1 MLSPSSS
8 SAGES
13 SITAVGVPGRLKGIA
28 SSVPVRP
35 ATKRELTSVTE
46 RAPSTATAGPAT
58 PPVTRASSDVLG
70 CRFLCAGAASVEQQ
84 HLAQTPC
91 CRAAVHAVLLNSWIM
106 ER

>member
-8 SAGES
+8 SAGDS
-13 SITAVGVPGRLKGIA
+13 SVTAVGVPGKLKGIA

-58 PPVTRASSDVLG
+58 PPVTRASSEELG
-70 CRFLCAGAASVEQQ
+70 CRFLRAGAALVKQQ
-84 HLAQTPC
+84 RL
-91 CRAAVHAVLLNSWIM
+91 R
-106 ER
+106 